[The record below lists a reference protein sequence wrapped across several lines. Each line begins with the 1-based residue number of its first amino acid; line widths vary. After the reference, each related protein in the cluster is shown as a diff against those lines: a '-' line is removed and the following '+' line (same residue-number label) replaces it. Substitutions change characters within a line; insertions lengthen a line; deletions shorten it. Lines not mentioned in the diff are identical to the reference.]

1 MDNENIVTAWDLMQ
15 VQSSFAL
22 QQIAI
27 AAIETLKCR
36 NDLSTLKVIDDKIPM
51 QSFSDERIDRL
62 YTKDRVKFI
71 EGLYDDCDT
80 FEQQDI
86 ADYTCGMASNEK
98 LRESIDWR
106 EEMERQK
113 EEQESYA
120 MERTLSA
127 PQI

>member
-1 MDNENIVTAWDLMQ
+1 MTSKELIQ
-15 VQSSFAL
+15 VLTSYQLQELAAL
-22 QQIAI
+22 
-27 AAIETLKCR
+27 AIEELKTR
-36 NDLSTLKVIDDKIPM
+36 NERVILKKIDSTIPIEC
-51 QSFSDERIDRL
+51 FEGERAQRL
-62 YTKDRVKFI
+62 NSKDRILFI
-71 EGLYDDCDT
+71 EWLYDDCSV
-80 FEQQDI
+80 FEKQDI

-106 EEMERQK
+106 EEMERCK

>member
-1 MDNENIVTAWDLMQ
+1 MTSKELMKAMTSYMLQ
-15 VQSSFAL
+15 EFATL
-22 QQIAI
+22 
-27 AAIETLKCR
+27 AIEELKTR
-36 NDLSTLKVIDDKIPM
+36 SEGVILKKIDSIIPIEC
-51 QSFSDERIDRL
+51 FEDERVQQL
-62 YTKDRVKFI
+62 NSKDRILFI
-71 EGLYDDCDT
+71 ERLYDDCSV
-80 FEQQDI
+80 FEKQDI

-106 EEMERQK
+106 EEMERYE